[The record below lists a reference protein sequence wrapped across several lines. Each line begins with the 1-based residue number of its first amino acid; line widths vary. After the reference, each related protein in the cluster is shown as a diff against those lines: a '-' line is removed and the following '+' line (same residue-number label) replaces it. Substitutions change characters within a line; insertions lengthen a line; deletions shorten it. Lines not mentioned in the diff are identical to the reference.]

1 MSTQS
6 PRPVA
11 VAMVSLGCAKNLVDS
26 EVMAGT
32 LAAAGFMLTGEAGDA
47 DVLVINTC
55 AFIAD
60 ARSEA
65 LAEVETGVAWKK
77 ARRGRRLA
85 VAGCLPQRE
94 HGALRERFPEIDLF
108 LGVDDV
114 PRIAELLRAAA
125 APLAPGPAAAM
136 PLPRYLYDETTPRL
150 LLTPAA
156 FAYVKIAEGCD
167 HHCRFCAIP
176 AIRGRQRSRAI
187 PSVAREVRN
196 LLEQGVHEINLIAQ
210 DTTRYGA
217 DRQDGATLA
226 GLLRELDALPG
237 QFWLRV
243 LYTHPKHFTDDL
255 LEVFAAA
262 RHLVPYIDMPL
273 QHISDGILHAMGRG
287 LGEDATRRLIQR
299 LRQRLPKAILRTTF
313 LAGYP
318 GETEADFAKLLAFVK
333 ETRFDR
339 LGAFAYSPE
348 AGTPAAAI
356 AEGVVPMAL
365 AQARRDALLEAQQAI
380 ALEKNQALAGQELD
394 VLLERPDGQRGW
406 LAGRSAG
413 DAPDVDNT
421 VHVHGAKSLL
431 RDGFCRV
438 RVTAAG
444 PYDLDAEPVKN

>member
-1 MSTQS
+1 MISKS
-6 PRPVA
+6 KRPVA

-32 LAAAGFMLTGEAGDA
+32 LATAGFLLTGEAGDA

-60 ARSEA
+60 ARNEA
-65 LAEVETGVAWKK
+65 LAEVASGVAWKK
-77 ARRGRRLA
+77 ARPGRRLA

-94 HGALRERFPEIDLF
+94 RGPLHERFPEIDLF

-114 PRIAELLRAAA
+114 PRIAELLRVVPP
-125 APLAPGPAAAM
+125 APVPAVAM
-136 PLPRYLYDETTPRL
+136 ALPHYLYDETTPRL

-176 AIRGRQRSRAI
+176 AIRGRQRSRAVA
-187 PSVAREVRN
+187 SVVCEVRN
-196 LLEQGVHEINLIAQ
+196 LLAQGVHEINLIAQ

-217 DRQDGATLA
+217 DRTDGATLA

-243 LYTHPKHFTDDL
+243 LYTHPKHFTDEL
-255 LEVFAAA
+255 LEVFAGA
-262 RHLVPYIDMPL
+262 RHLVPYLDMPL
-273 QHISDGILHAMGRG
+273 QHISDHVLRDMGRG
-287 LGEDATRRLIQR
+287 IGEDATRALLAR
-299 LRQRLPKAILRTTF
+299 LRERLPKATFRTTF
-313 LAGYP
+313 LVGYP
-318 GETEADFAKLLAFVK
+318 GETEADFARLLAFVK

-356 AEGVVPMAL
+356 TDGVVPAAV

-380 ALEKNQALAGQELD
+380 AREKNQALVGQELE
-394 VLLERPDGQRGW
+394 VLLERPDAKHGW

-421 VHVHGAKSLL
+421 VHVHGRKVLI
-431 RDGFCRV
+431 RHGFCRV
-438 RVTAAG
+438 RITAAG
-444 PYDLDAEPVKN
+444 PYDLEAVPVS

>member
-1 MSTQS
+1 MSS
-6 PRPVA
+6 KSKRPVM

-32 LAAAGFMLTGEAGDA
+32 LATAGFMLIGEAGDA

-60 ARSEA
+60 ARNEA
-65 LAEVETGVAWKK
+65 LAEVENGVAWKK
-77 ARRGRRLA
+77 ARSGRRLA

-94 HGALRERFPEIDLF
+94 HGALRARFPEIDLF

-114 PRIAELLRAAA
+114 PRIADLLRAAA
-125 APLAPGPAAAM
+125 PPEPGPAAAM
-136 PLPRYLYDETTPRL
+136 PLPQYLYDETTPRL

-176 AIRGRQRSRAI
+176 SIRGRQRSRSM

-217 DRQDGATLA
+217 DRSDGATLA

-243 LYTHPKHFTDDL
+243 LYTHPKHVTDDL

-273 QHISDGILHAMGRG
+273 QHISDGILRAMGRG
-287 LGEDATRRLIQR
+287 MGEDATRDLLAR
-299 LRQRLPKAILRTTF
+299 LRARLPKAILRTTF
-313 LAGYP
+313 LVGYP

-356 AEGVVPMAL
+356 TEGVVPAGV

-380 ALEKNQALAGQELD
+380 ALEKNQALVGQELE
-394 VLLERPDGQRGW
+394 VLLERTGDRQGW
-406 LAGRSAG
+406 LAGRAAG
-413 DAPDVDNT
+413 DAPEVDNT
-421 VHVHGAKSLL
+421 VHVHGVKSLL
-431 RDGFCRV
+431 KHGFCRV
-438 RVTAAG
+438 RITAAG
-444 PYDLDAEPVKN
+444 PYDLEADPVKN